1 MRAGEFWTPEYWRHY
16 CESANPFRQY
26 KQERDRSLA
35 IELLKPQ
42 DGELV
47 LEVGCGYG
55 RISRSLTA
63 CAKIRMVA
71 IDESEAM
78 IHEWKTAVFPGMA
91 CRGDATRL
99 PFKSARFDAVVCT
112 GVLMH
117 LPDQRQALKE
127 LCRVLRPGG
136 RLIISANNLLSPFAL
151 PVWCWMKLKSKVHQ
165 AYRSPWFYRRS
176 LTQLGL
182 DVTRMAGDTVL
193 AVAPMPHGGRWV
205 FSLARVLDRHIER
218 PPLCYFAYEIW
229 LLGVK
234 A

>member
-1 MRAGEFWTPEYWRHY
+1 MRAREFWTPEYWRRY
-16 CESANPFRQY
+16 CESVDPFRQY
-26 KQERDRSLA
+26 KQERDHSLA

-42 DGELV
+42 DDELV

-63 CAKIRMVA
+63 CATIRMVA
-71 IDESEAM
+71 IDESAAM
-78 IHEWKTAVFPGMA
+78 IHEWKTAVVPGMA
-91 CRGDATRL
+91 CQGDATRL
-99 PFKSARFDAVVCT
+99 PFKSASFDAVICT

-136 RLIISANNLLSPFAL
+136 RLVISANNLLSPFAW
-151 PVWCWMKLKSKVHQ
+151 PVWCWMKLISQVHQ

-176 LTQLGL
+176 LSRLGL
-182 DVTRMAGDTVL
+182 EVTRTMGDTVL

-205 FSLARVLDRHIER
+205 LSLVRALDCRLGQ
-218 PPLCYFAYEIW
+218 PLLCYFAYEIW
-229 LLGVK
+229 FLGVK